1 MSPQATLTEA
11 DILTEVVEPSHPMQS
26 IELAKELLSWHFSDI
41 ASEQMRELLQRNNAG
56 TISPAEKQ
64 TLDNYLRVGEFI
76 DLVQAKARIT
86 IKKSGNAE

>member
-11 DILTEVVEPSHPMQS
+11 DILTEVVEPSRPMQS
-26 IELAKELLSWHFSDI
+26 IELAQELLSWHFSDN
-41 ASEQMRELLQRNNAG
+41 ATDQMRDLLQRNNAG
-56 TISPAEKQ
+56 TITPAEKQ